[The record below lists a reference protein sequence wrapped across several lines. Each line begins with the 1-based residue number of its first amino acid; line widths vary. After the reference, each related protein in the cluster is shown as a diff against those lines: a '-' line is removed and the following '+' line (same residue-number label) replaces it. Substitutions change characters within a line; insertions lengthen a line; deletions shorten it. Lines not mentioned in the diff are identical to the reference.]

1 MAVTVRKKPAT
12 EFTVA
17 DDAVSDGRMIGL
29 AGDVRKRLAR
39 MARRSAPITHEDG
52 NRRFDGFVL
61 QVVAREV
68 VSVSRL

>member
-17 DDAVSDGRMIGL
+17 DDAVSDGRMVGL

>member
-12 EFTVA
+12 ELTVA